1 MGILQVLKKNNLKSF
16 QICQHIIIIKKK
28 FSDTESLKRIAMQW
42 LTETTVLNKI
52 ILEKN
57 PTVAAK
63 DTWIKGDWIGEVCSY
78 CSHLF
83 KTK

>member
-1 MGILQVLKKNNLKSF
+1 MPAYNNN
-16 QICQHIIIIKKK
+16 KKK
-28 FSDTESLKRIAMQW
+28 FSDTESLKRIATQW
-42 LTETTVLNKI
+42 HTETTVLNKI
-52 ILEKN
+52 LLEKN

-63 DTWIKGDWIGEVCSY
+63 DTWITWLGEVCSY